1 MSVIRVLIADDQRL
15 VRAGLRMLCEATED
29 LEVVG
34 EAVDGQSAVRLS
46 VELAPDVILMDLRM
60 PGLDGTEA
68 TRLVTSRKG
77 GPKVLVL
84 TTFDDDEHLYPALSA
99 GAAGFLVKDT
109 SPRQLIDAIRRTADG
124 DVTMSPHL
132 MQRLVTRAVDAT
144 RTQAP
149 ASSPPPSVTLTP
161 RELEVLPLVVQ
172 GLSNQEIAQQLNLGV
187 TTVKTHIANL
197 LDKTS
202 STNRVQLA
210 IYGYQ
215 RMT

>member
-109 SPRQLIDAIRRTADG
+109 SPTQLIDAIRRTADG

-144 RTQAP
+144 RTQGP
-149 ASSPPPSVTLTP
+149 ASPSVTLTP

-197 LDKTS
+197 LDKTG